1 MDDKEKLEVWKRK
14 VAKIENKAG
23 KLDGYKNI
31 LTGLFNE
38 VKTRQNIRLNNS
50 LKGMDLAEEISHIK
64 DWVEFHEKE
73 ISIYKDKISAL
84 EIKVSR
90 DDILE
95 QEVKGLDE
103 EAKEITGKE
112 TDQKYGTES
121 PEVEIPS
128 LEEIK
133 KDAEELQKYTQKKEN
148 GIEAREKPPSYAS
161 EPEKEKR
168 QAEEKPA
175 LDIQELEEKIPEF
188 EKPDFLVAG
197 GLPVKEDE
205 KEAIAI
211 TRLFDESSD
220 IKSVR
225 EQLKGLFKD
234 KRDIAR
240 HLRLRKKLNEIK
252 YPIRNTLESISS
264 GFGTLKTSVNSRLE
278 PLRAIDKKYVIYT
291 MLILL
296 LLVMAGIFFASKPE
310 ITGYVTL
317 TKEKTYTNNL
327 NLVINESGNYTWM
340 PDNIGDIQ
348 SIKAAGRVK
357 GNGTVR
363 VYIEKDGEMYLI
375 YDNKKG

>member
-1 MDDKEKLEVWKRK
+1 
-14 VAKIENKAG
+14 
-23 KLDGYKNI
+23 
-31 LTGLFNE
+31 
-38 VKTRQNIRLNNS
+38 
-50 LKGMDLAEEISHIK
+50 
-64 DWVEFHEKE
+64 
-73 ISIYKDKISAL
+73 
-84 EIKVSR
+84 
-90 DDILE
+90 
-95 QEVKGLDE
+95 
-103 EAKEITGKE
+103 
-112 TDQKYGTES
+112 
-121 PEVEIPS
+121 
-128 LEEIK
+128 
-133 KDAEELQKYTQKKEN
+133 
-148 GIEAREKPPSYAS
+148 
-161 EPEKEKR
+161 
-168 QAEEKPA
+168 
-175 LDIQELEEKIPEF
+175 
-188 EKPDFLVAG
+188 
-197 GLPVKEDE
+197 
-205 KEAIAI
+205 
-211 TRLFDESSD
+211 LFDESSD